1 MTACTA
7 SRTTMIKAASWTAV
21 MGNAVLAG
29 IKISAGLI
37 SGSLAVVSDGID
49 STTDVIISVITLF
62 TAAVMDKPPDSEHP
76 YGHGRAES
84 VATMILAFIILFVGA
99 QLLYTT
105 GCRIWNYRET
115 ALPSMT
121 ALYATVLS
129 IAGKVALALV
139 LFRAGKRTGSLMLT
153 ANGKNML
160 GDIFI
165 SGGVLTGLVCSYLF
179 NTAVIDLAL
188 ALAVS
193 MWIIKTAVEIF
204 MEIATELMEGLNDPE
219 LYKKIFEAVKGVP
232 GAQNPHRTRVRK
244 LAHMYVIDID
254 IEVDGDLTV
263 KKSHAIAMA
272 VEEAIKQGVENVYD
286 IVVHVEPMGNV
297 EHEEKYGLSENR

>member
-1 MTACTA
+1 MTASTA
-7 SRTTMIKAASWTAV
+7 DRTTMIKAASWTAV

-29 IKISAGLI
+29 IKITAGLV

-49 STTDVIISVITLF
+49 STTDIIISVITLF
-62 TAAVMDKPPDSEHP
+62 SAAVMDKPPDSEHP

-105 GCRIWNYRET
+105 GCRIWNYQET
-115 ALPSMT
+115 AVPSMT
-121 ALYATVLS
+121 ALYATVVS
-129 IAGKVALALV
+129 IAGKVALALL
-139 LFRAGKRTGSLMLT
+139 LFRAGKKAGSLMLT

-165 SGGVLTGLVCSYLF
+165 SGGVLIGLVCAYVF
-179 NTAVIDLAL
+179 NTGIIDLAI

-193 MWIIKTAVEIF
+193 IWIIKTAVEIF
-204 MEIATELMEGLNDPE
+204 LEIATELMEGLNDPE
-219 LYKKIFEAVKGVP
+219 LYQKIFEAVKGVP

-263 KKSHAIAMA
+263 KESHAIAMA
-272 VEEAIKQGVENVYD
+272 VEDAIKQGVENVYD
-286 IVVHVEPMGNV
+286 IVVHIEPLGNI
-297 EHEEKYGLSENR
+297 EHEEKYGLSEKC